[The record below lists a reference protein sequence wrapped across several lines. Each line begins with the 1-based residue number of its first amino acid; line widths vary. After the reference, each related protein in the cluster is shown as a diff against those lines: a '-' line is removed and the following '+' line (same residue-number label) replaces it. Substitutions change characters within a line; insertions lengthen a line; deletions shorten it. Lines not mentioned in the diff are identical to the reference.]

1 MAHFLVERTIAGL
14 EREQVTAMQRAL
26 LLAARGTG
34 VRYART
40 TWLPGEGR
48 CLCLFESA
56 AGDDVRRVND
66 VGQVPWGRIVAAV
79 DLPARTHALG
89 SRWAGIRPS

>member
-56 AGDDVRRVND
+56 DSDDVRRVND
-66 VGQVPWGRIVAAV
+66 VAQVPWARIVAAV
-79 DLPARTHALG
+79 DLPAQTPAIGPRRA
-89 SRWAGIRPS
+89 WVRPS